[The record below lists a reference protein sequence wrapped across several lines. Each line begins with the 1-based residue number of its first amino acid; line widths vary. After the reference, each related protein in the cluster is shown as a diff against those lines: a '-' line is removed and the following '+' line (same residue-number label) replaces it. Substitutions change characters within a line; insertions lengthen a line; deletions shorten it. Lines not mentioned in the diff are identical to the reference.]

1 MDITSVFQSLSL
13 EERCKLL
20 VGFDSWHTW
29 SFPEKHVP
37 ALMMADGPHGLRKQL
52 ESGNSIAVNQS
63 YQAVCYPPAV
73 SLAASFD
80 VDIVRSVGSAIGKE
94 CQGEGVHVILGPG
107 LNIKR
112 SPLCGRNFE
121 YYSED
126 PVVSGTLA
134 KAFVEGVQNEGVGA
148 CLKHFALNSQETH
161 RMTSSSVADPR
172 AVRELYTRAFEIALE
187 AKPKMVMC
195 SYNKID
201 GVYAAENKALLKDLL
216 RKTFGFEGVIVSDW
230 TAVSDRVKSVLATLD
245 LEMPGHLYS
254 VTRLV
259 EAAKQ
264 SRDVQTEIN
273 HSALRVLTLTLES
286 NQTATGIK
294 ADLEAHHALA
304 GKIAEECV
312 VLLKNEGNL
321 LPLNKKA
328 DVCLI
333 GELAR
338 TVRYQGGGS
347 SHVNPTKIETLAD
360 HLRGVNFAPGYR
372 LDGDGYDESKIKEAV
387 IYATRADVA
396 VVVVGLTDIYES
408 EGYDRTHL
416 NLPKGHDELVA
427 AVAKVNKNTIVI
439 LQIGSPVLMPWLAD
453 VKAVINGYLG
463 GEAGHTALHHVLYGL
478 KNPSGRLAETFPKAL
493 EEVSSTPFFAKGNH
507 EVHYQESL
515 YVGYRYQTSAKIK
528 ALFPFG
534 YGLSYTT
541 FETTNLRVDHSVVTV
556 PFTLSVTLDV
566 TNTGTLD
573 GKETVL
579 LFVGNPRDD
588 IPRPVT
594 ELKRFVKVALRAGET
609 KPVAFV
615 LTEADFARFHPQ
627 ENCFIADSG
636 DYQIEIRAN
645 AETLLTALPVTII
658 QPRIP
663 SLGASIHRVTSY
675 LPPSL
680 TFETKDF
687 ETHLNHPLGHVN
699 LVKTRPFTIDATLE
713 DVSSHW
719 LGRLIRNQVVAMA
732 KKQIASE
739 DPAYVEMVG
748 RSILETPLRSIVI
761 FSGGKISFNLMFAS
775 LEIINRHP
783 WQAFK
788 RLWKRG

>member
-1 MDITSVFQSLSL
+1 MDISSIFQSLSL

-29 SFPEKHVP
+29 SFPEKQVP
-37 ALMMADGPHGLRKQL
+37 SLMMADGPHGLRKQL
-52 ESGNSIAVNQS
+52 ESGNSIAINQS
-63 YQAVCYPPAV
+63 YKAVCYPPAV
-73 SLAASFD
+73 SLATSFD
-80 VDIVRSVGSAIGKE
+80 VDVVRAVGSAIGKE

-134 KAFVEGVQNEGVGA
+134 KAFVEGVQEEGVGA

-201 GVYAAENKALLKDLL
+201 GVYAAENKPLLNDLL

-254 VTRLV
+254 VNQLI
-259 EAAKQ
+259 EAAKL
-264 SRDVQTEIN
+264 SREVQTEID
-273 HSALRVLTLTLES
+273 HSALRVLTLALES
-286 NQTATGIK
+286 NQFATGLK
-294 ADLEAHHALA
+294 PDLEAHHSLA
-304 GKIAEECV
+304 GKIAEECI
-312 VLLKNEGNL
+312 VLLKNEDNL
-321 LPLNKKA
+321 LPLNKKT

-360 HLRGVNFAPGYR
+360 WLRGVNYAPGYR
-372 LDGDGYDESKIKEAV
+372 LDGDGYDESKIQEAV

-416 NLPKGHDELVA
+416 HLPKGHDELIA

-439 LQIGSPVLMPWLAD
+439 LQIGSPVLMPWLGD

-463 GEAGHTALHHVLYGL
+463 GEAGHSALYNVLYGH
-478 KNPSGRLAETFPKAL
+478 KNPSGRLAETFPNAL
-493 EEVSSTPFFAKGNH
+493 EEVSSTPYFAKGNH

-528 ALFPFG
+528 TLFPFG

-541 FETTNLRVDHSVVTV
+541 FETANLRLDQSTVTA
-556 PFTLSVTLDV
+556 PFTLNVTLDV
-566 TNTGTLD
+566 TNSGTRD
-573 GKETVL
+573 GKETVM
-579 LFVGNPRDD
+579 LFIGNPLDN

-594 ELKRFVKVALRAGET
+594 ELRRFVKVELQAGET
-609 KPVAFV
+609 KHVAFQ
-615 LTEADFARFHPQ
+615 LTEADFARFHP
-627 ENCFIADSG
+627 EGNAFIADAG
-636 DYQIEIRAN
+636 NYQVEIRAN
-645 AETLLTALPVTII
+645 AETVLATLPVKLI
-658 QPRIP
+658 QPQIP
-663 SLGASIHRVTSY
+663 SLSASFHRVTSY

-680 TFETKDF
+680 TFDTKDF
-687 ETHLNHPLGHVN
+687 EILLNHPLGSAN

-739 DPAYVEMVG
+739 DPAYVEMVS
-748 RSILETPLRSIVI
+748 RSLLETPLRSIVI
-761 FSGGKISFNLMFAS
+761 FSGGKISFNVMFAI
-775 LEIINRHP
+775 LDLINRHP